1 MGSGR
6 LGSQQGMQRTIA
18 ARQQTARYQVS
29 ALRSMDDAHLS
40 VALDDTF
47 DNTPVE
53 SNQQDADTQ
62 RFFNAIG
69 WSDELPEVVD
79 ESTFAR
85 AALAARH
92 RDGRSFQM
100 LFHTDSPSKKIP
112 DAKTFSDQFMTGKQ
126 FQSGGIHGDG
136 AYFAKDAETSWDYGY
151 GPKAAQI
158 RAVLNSK
165 AKVITE
171 LKLDS
176 MIATWAN

>member
-1 MGSGR
+1 MGGGR

-18 ARQQTARYQVS
+18 ARQQTTRYQVS

-40 VALDDTF
+40 VALDDIF

-100 LFHTDSPSKKIP
+100 LFHTDSPSKKYQMQ
-112 DAKTFSDQFMTGKQ
+112 KLLVT
-126 FQSGGIHGDG
+126 
-136 AYFAKDAETSWDYGY
+136 
-151 GPKAAQI
+151 
-158 RAVLNSK
+158 NS
-165 AKVITE
+165 
-171 LKLDS
+171 
-176 MIATWAN
+176 